1 MAGSSITLDK
11 KSFKALASDTRIAA
25 LKALDER
32 RKTASE
38 LAKELALTVQSVS
51 EHLDKL
57 AEAGLVERA
66 ESERKWVYYS
76 LTDSGRAVLH
86 PGSARGFWVLLGIS
100 ILAFAAA
107 LSRPATDYFTPQ
119 PFAAQALPTM
129 RAAEAASAITVPAAK
144 AGGVLAENAA
154 DAAATSIPKTL
165 GAAAE
170 ATRSFGLSPLEQG
183 LALVAVLLFL
193 AAVFVRFRRV
203 SR

>member
-1 MAGSSITLDK
+1 MAGSSITLDR
-11 KSFKALASDTRIAA
+11 KSFKALASDTRISA

-38 LAKELALTVQSVS
+38 LAKELSLTVQSVS
-51 EHLDKL
+51 EHLEKL

-76 LTDSGRAVLH
+76 LTESGRAVLH
-86 PGSARGFWVLLGIS
+86 PGSTRGFWVLLGTS

-107 LSRPATDYFTPQ
+107 LSRPATEYFAPQ

-129 RAAEAASAITVPAAK
+129 PAAETGVLAAPAAK
-144 AGGVLAENAA
+144 AGGALAQNAA
-154 DAAATSIPKTL
+154 DSAATTVPQAL
-165 GAAAE
+165 GATAE
-170 ATRSFGLSPLEQG
+170 TVRSFGLSPLEQG
-183 LALVAVLLFL
+183 LALTAVLLFL